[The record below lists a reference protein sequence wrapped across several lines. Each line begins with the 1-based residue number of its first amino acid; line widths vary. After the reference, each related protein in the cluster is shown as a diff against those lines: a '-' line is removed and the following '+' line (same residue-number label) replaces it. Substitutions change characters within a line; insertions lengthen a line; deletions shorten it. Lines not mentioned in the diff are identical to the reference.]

1 MLTLSVPAG
10 TKQKLLLLLRKGGTA
25 PRDIGGMSAD
35 ELSKELGITPM
46 GVRQHLHALEKDGL
60 LSIAPEKAGAGLPSE
75 VIRQTG
81 RPRLLYSLTGKAASH
96 FPRAYEGFL
105 LDILTA
111 AKGAGALEKLLR
123 LREEAFVRENA
134 ASLPED
140 RAERLGA
147 FLRMLNENGYMAELE
162 ETPDAFRLKQF
173 NCPLYEAAIEFRE
186 LCDSELTLYRALFG
200 GGVVRET
207 CQAGGAPLC
216 SYLIQ

>member
-1 MLTLSVPAG
+1 MLTLSVLTG

-25 PRDIGGMSAD
+25 PPDIGGMSAD
-35 ELSKELGITPM
+35 ELSKALGITPM

-60 LSIAPEKAGAGLPSE
+60 LSIATEKAG
-75 VIRQTG
+75 TG

-111 AKGAGALEKLLR
+111 AKNAGTLEELLG
-123 LREEAFVRENA
+123 LREDAFMKEKAV
-134 ASLPED
+134 SFPEG

-147 FLRMLNENGYMAELE
+147 FLRLLNENGYMAELE
-162 ETPDAFRLKQF
+162 EMSGAFRLKQF
-173 NCPLYEAAIEFRE
+173 NCPLYEAAVEFRE
-186 LCDSELTLYRALFG
+186 LCASELSLYRALFG
-200 GGVVRET
+200 EGVVRES
-207 CQAGGAPLC
+207 CQAEGAPLC